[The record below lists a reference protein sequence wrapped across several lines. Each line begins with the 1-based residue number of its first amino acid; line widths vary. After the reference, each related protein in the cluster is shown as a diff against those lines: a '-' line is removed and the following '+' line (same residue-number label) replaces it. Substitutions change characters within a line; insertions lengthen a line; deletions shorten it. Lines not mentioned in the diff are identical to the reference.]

1 MRYNY
6 DNYDICKNKSKM
18 VKEKILKRHS
28 TNSVSM
34 LLKEAILK

>member
-1 MRYNY
+1 
-6 DNYDICKNKSKM
+6 M

-34 LLKEAILK
+34 LLKEAILKWKYSKKTVLFL